1 MLAIY
6 TRLSSQEEDSS
17 SIENQLREGKQF
29 AKKHNFTELIIYNE
43 GEGVSGGLSVE
54 DRPELKRLISDIS
67 SKRITTVWFRN
78 QNRLERNAI
87 TFHLF
92 VDIVKRLNV
101 DVYFNDTK
109 ADYNEA
115 STYLQSS
122 IISSIN
128 VYQRELQA
136 QQTKK
141 AIKNNLEEGK
151 VHGISAYGYTKD
163 ENRLMIIDEDEAKV
177 VKRIYDMSLNG
188 IGTIKI
194 AETFNKEHIPT
205 RYNKIN
211 KGTLTTKDKYSK
223 RTRTVKKADI
233 KWSGETIRKIIKNS
247 IYKGVRIVNEI
258 EYESPVIIK
267 EDYWL
272 KVNENL
278 KENRN
283 NSGVSVKHKY
293 LLKGLLRCGKC
304 GRNMYG
310 RTRVNKSDN
319 YYMCSSKRYK
329 HENCGNRSINIDK
342 LDELI
347 WTKFICDGQLSKVV
361 SEHFK
366 TTSNEDNISTLESE
380 LSTLE
385 ASLKTTRNNKSKLI
399 NAVLNEVLSNEDI
412 KSKMKVLKT
421 EEADLIIKIKNKNSE
436 LDIYKNSE
444 NSLDKILNEL
454 NISPKID
461 FNSKQQILHKY
472 INDITIEF
480 FGEYYVIDIDFNIQN
495 IESFR
500 YIFVKNYKYAHAT
513 FGNKIE
519 YIILDSEFEE
529 AKEIDLK
536 IYIH

>member
-29 AKKHNFTELIIYNE
+29 AKKHNFTDFIIYNE

-54 DRPELKRLISDIS
+54 DRPELKKLISDIS

-194 AETFNKEHIPT
+194 AETFNKEHILT

-223 RTRTVKKADI
+223 RTRTVKKTDI
-233 KWSGETIRKIIKNS
+233 KWAGNTVRKIIKNS
-247 IYKGVRIVNEI
+247 IYKGVRVVNDI
-258 EYESPVIIK
+258 EYKSPVIIK

-278 KENRN
+278 KANRT

-310 RTRVNKSDN
+310 RTRVSKKDN
-319 YYMCSSKRYK
+319 YYMCSSKRFK

-361 SEHFK
+361 LEHFK

-380 LSTLE
+380 LNALE
-385 ASLKTTRNNKSKLI
+385 TSLKTTRSNKSKLI
-399 NAVLNEVLSNEDI
+399 NAVLNDVLSNDDI

-529 AKEIDLK
+529 AKEFDLK

>member
-6 TRLSSQEEDSS
+6 ARLSRQEEDSN
-17 SIENQLREGKQF
+17 SIQNQLREGKQF
-29 AKKHNFTELIIYNE
+29 AKNNNYNNIKIYNE
-43 GEGVSGGLSVE
+43 GEGVSGGLDIE
-54 DRPELKRLISDIS
+54 DRPQLKQLMDDIQQS
-67 SKRITTVWFRN
+67 VITSVWFRS
-78 QNRLERNAI
+78 QNRLERNSI
-87 TFHLF
+87 TYGRF
-92 VDIVKRLNV
+92 VQIVRRYNCKVYYN
-101 DVYFNDTK
+101 DVLQ
-109 ADYNEA
+109 DYNDP
-115 STYLQSS
+115 SNNLMGGVLSQF
-122 IISSIN
+122 N
-128 VYQRELQA
+128 QFKREEQGF
-136 QQTKK
+136 QTKK
-141 AIKNNLEEGK
+141 SIKNNIEEGK
-151 VHGISAYGYTKD
+151 VHGITAYGYTKD
-163 ENRLMIIDEDEAKV
+163 ENRLMIINEDEAEV
-177 VKRIYDMSLNG
+177 VKRIYDMSLNA
-188 IGTIKI
+188 IGTNKI
-194 AETFNKEHIPT
+194 AETLSNENIKT
-205 RYNKIN
+205 RK
-211 KGTLTTKDKYSK
+211 SK
-223 RTRTVKKADI
+223 AR
-233 KWSGETIRKIIKNS
+233 WSGNTIRQIIVNP
-247 IYKGVRIVNEI
+247 IYKGIRIVNDI
-258 EYESPVIIK
+258 EYKSPVII
-267 EDYWL
+267 EEAYWL

-310 RTRVNKSDN
+310 RTRVSKKDN
-319 YYMCSSKRYK
+319 YYMCSSKRFK

-347 WTKFICDGQLSKVV
+347 WTKFICDGQLSELI

-366 TTSNEDNISTLESE
+366 TTSNEDNINILESE
-380 LSTLE
+380 LNALE
-385 ASLKTTRNNKSKLI
+385 TSLKTTRNNKSKLI
-399 NAVLNEVLSNEDI
+399 NAVLNDVLSNDDI

-436 LDIYKNSE
+436 LHVYKNSE

-529 AKEIDLK
+529 AKEFDLK